1 MAHLR
6 ENRARLRE
14 EWVARIRDAHLLEV
28 MTQQELATETISVQ
42 DSYLEVLET
51 GGVEALKH

>member
-1 MAHLR
+1 
-6 ENRARLRE
+6 
-14 EWVARIRDAHLLEV
+14 
-28 MTQQELATETISVQ
+28 MTQQEMATETISVR